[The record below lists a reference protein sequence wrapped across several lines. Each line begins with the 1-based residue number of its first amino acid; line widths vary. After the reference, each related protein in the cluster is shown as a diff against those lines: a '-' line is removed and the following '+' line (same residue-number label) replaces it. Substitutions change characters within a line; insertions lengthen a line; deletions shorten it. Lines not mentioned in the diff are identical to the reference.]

1 MAIGFEIPLWVR
13 PVLAAPELLAVQSSI
28 GLHSHGL
35 DTLAANLAPGSLGPK
50 SFNGHGRDSRGG
62 NGRSGDGASELYAPV
77 KQQTYWQAKRD
88 AVIELTKPNITKMVV
103 LTSGV
108 GFVLAIFGSAA
119 NWWAIAV
126 SAFGCILGTSL
137 SASGANALNQWWE
150 RKRDRLMHR
159 TATRPL
165 PSLRLHSGTGFLV
178 GMACSVFGV
187 GVLLVLCGVAAAVVS
202 ASTIL
207 IYVLIYT
214 PMKTRSPLAT
224 LVGAVPG
231 ALPPLIGWSAGS
243 VLAGATGFAPLTQ
256 WGGWSLFALMFMW
269 QIPHFLAIA
278 WMYKDDYARG
288 GHAVLPVF
296 DPTGKATAWTVV
308 IGAVLLIPTVLLPM
322 FAMSD
327 RLGFISGAVA
337 GAVTLAFLVA
347 CTPMLRETTRAT
359 ARRAFLGSILQLPVV
374 LMAFVAEVV
383 IRMVV

>member
-374 LMAFVAEVV
+374 LMAFVADVV